1 MKDGTAKINLAKPEK
16 PFERTRQGTPF
27 HISLEMHKNHGKGQ
41 GSDCSY
47 DIYAFGILLWVL
59 CEGSGKRRP
68 QAYDRYST
76 VAAMKLAVE
85 KEIYPERPVDATDA
99 CWELMTKCWQQRC
112 VLTAHDVCEE
122 VEHIFHSFNVETKS
136 FSDSNSNANEV

>member
-1 MKDGTAKINLAKPEK
+1 MKDGTAKINMARPEK
-16 PFERTRQGTPF
+16 PFERTCQGIPF

-47 DIYAFGILLWVL
+47 DIYAFGVLLWVL
-59 CEGSGKRRP
+59 CEGTGSRRP
-68 QAYDRYST
+68 QAYDGYST
-76 VAAMKLAVE
+76 VKAMKLAVE

-99 CWELMTKCWQQRC
+99 CWELMTKCWRQRC

-122 VEHIFHSFNVETKS
+122 VEYIFHGIQ
-136 FSDSNSNANEV
+136 